1 MKPVTLI
8 SSFVLAVV
16 MMGTVIVAPTE
27 LAAQP
32 ATVDRQAVVRAAYEN
47 FVSTVYFLSGSD
59 RFLNDLTT
67 EERKQFDL
75 LGHKLIPHQFRIG
88 PVQPGE
94 FRTSRLLSNK
104 LRFSSQQQDF
114 ILKEGEPPR
123 TAKMNGD
130 IWFNLNIINDPSSK
144 FSLLDA
150 YQILYHEF
158 GHLILESEGKDQDAI
173 DRIAAKMRKHLQSS
187 VREIEVTPTVRL
199 STHLLPQ
206 LLYNGMAVDFQPEPI
221 VLITKD
227 GITYEGRLPEI
238 GFTGNGYVTSRP
250 NELHAIKRVA
260 ITPSAEMDGERMLI
274 KWSIEIGH
282 FLVQSDHMNFI
293 ELFSNLDKVRN
304 QLPFEPYYTGKESF
318 KFVDLTTLAQDM
330 PLKSYSENM
339 VPGFSTKT
347 LKWFEPLSYKGLKD
361 GRVDFEGVVELEQ
374 GVREVAILGQRTIDS
389 FQFPGTFE
397 HLTGNIYRVRF
408 SIPTET
414 ASAASVFLTGLSVN
428 GTEATLLNEQV
439 EVKPSARKSVSELLP
454 ARTTEVWDGSKWIS
468 ASSITSTELAADDI
482 RMRFHIKGATTP
494 LNHIEVSWLVQ
505 EEVLLNDKSAGMRV
519 STLLEVIPASR
530 LKQSFSGGVL
540 TMEFEAKRGVRT
552 VADTNASDGL
562 TAKDSGYRAFLQAQ
576 FIDQNLNIAHVPN
589 KLTTTGWRSLFKLNP
604 RPQTE
609 NAASGARSNLRTCEG
624 LFSAV
629 RTY

>member
-1 MKPVTLI
+1 MKTTHLISNVAMAVTLI
-8 SSFVLAVV
+8 AVSLLAS
-16 MMGTVIVAPTE
+16 GSLE
-27 LAAQP
+27 AQP
-32 ATVDRQAVVRAAYEN
+32 ATIDRQAIVRSAYEN
-47 FVSTVYFLSGSD
+47 FISTVYFLSGSD
-59 RFLNDLTT
+59 RFLSDLTP
-67 EERKQFDL
+67 EERMQFDL
-75 LGHKLIPHQFRIG
+75 LGHKLVPHQFRIG

-94 FRTSRLLSNK
+94 FRTSRLVSNK
-104 LRFSSQQQDF
+104 LRFSNQQQDF

-123 TAKMNGD
+123 TAKMSGD
-130 IWFNLNIINDPSSK
+130 IWFNLNIINAPGSK

-173 DRIAAKMRKHLQSS
+173 DRVAAKMRKHLQSS
-187 VREIEVTPTVRL
+187 VREIDVTPTVRL
-199 STHLLPQ
+199 TTHLLPQ
-206 LLYNGMAVDFQPEPI
+206 LLYNGMSVDFQPEPI

-227 GITYEGRLPEI
+227 GVVYEGRLPEI

-260 ITPSAEMDGERMLI
+260 ISPSAEMDGERLLI

-282 FLVQSDHMNFI
+282 FLVQSDRMNFI

-304 QLPFEPYYTGKESF
+304 QLPFEPYYTGKETF
-318 KFVDLTTLAQDM
+318 KFVDLNALAQDM

-361 GRVDFEGVVELEQ
+361 GRVDYEGVVEAEQ
-374 GVREVAILGQRTIDS
+374 GVREIAILGQRKIDS

-414 ASAASVFLTGLSVN
+414 TTGASVILTGISVN
-428 GTEATLLNEQV
+428 GTEATLLNEQI
-439 EVKPSARKSVSELLP
+439 EVKPSALKPVSELLP
-454 ARTTEVWDGSKWIS
+454 ARTTEIWDGSKWIS
-468 ASSITSTELAADDI
+468 ASSIAGPELAADDI

-505 EEVLLNDKSAGMRV
+505 EELLQHDKNAGMRV

-530 LKQSFSGGVL
+530 LKQSFNGGVL
-540 TMEFEAKRGVRT
+540 TMEFEAKRGVRP

-562 TAKDSGYRAFLQAQ
+562 SARDSGYRAFLQAQ
-576 FIDQNLNIAHVPN
+576 FVDQNLNIALVPN
-589 KLTTTGWRSLFKLNP
+589 KLTTSGWRSLFKVNP
-604 RPQTE
+604 KPETPTANVNGRS
-609 NAASGARSNLRTCEG
+609 SGKTCEG